1 MEVDGSLRKRDFP
14 FCVFLYFLFFMI
26 LHLVKNKILKYI
38 KTYVCLMTKKYAKL
52 RHNLLL
58 KRNRKEEK
66 KKGNLWERER
76 EGRGREKESDF
87 Y

>member
-1 MEVDGSLRKRDFP
+1 
-14 FCVFLYFLFFMI
+14 
-26 LHLVKNKILKYI
+26 
-38 KTYVCLMTKKYAKL
+38 MTKKYAKL

>member
-1 MEVDGSLRKRDFP
+1 
-14 FCVFLYFLFFMI
+14 MI

-66 KKGNLWERER
+66 KKEICGKEKGR
-76 EGRGREKESDF
+76 EGGERKRVIFISYDIEILN
-87 Y
+87 